1 MRRKRKFT
9 REIQPDSKYGNAQVA
24 KFINYV
30 MRRGKKSVAQ
40 SALYRAFDLL
50 EKKYQQDPMAV
61 FDTAIRNVGPLLEV
75 KSRRIGGA
83 TYQVPR
89 EVRGDRKFFLACNWI
104 LAAARSRTGR
114 PIHEKLAEE
123 LIAASKN
130 EGTAIKKKLDT
141 HRMAEANKAFA
152 HFAW

>member
-9 REIQPDSKYGNAQVA
+9 REIFPDPKYQNVLVGQ
-24 KFINYV
+24 FINHL
-30 MRRGKKSVAQ
+30 MTGGKKSTAQ
-40 SALYRAFDLL
+40 QVFYDAFDEIAKEQKEPLG
-50 EKKYQQDPMAV
+50 V
-61 FDTAIRNVGPLLEV
+61 FDEAIKNVSPILEV

-83 TYQVPR
+83 NYQVPR
-89 EVRGDRKFFLACNWI
+89 EVRGERRITLAIRWLIQAAKNRKGKPMSK
-104 LAAARSRTGR
+104 R
-114 PIHEKLAEE
+114 LAEE
-123 LIAASKN
+123 FLAASRH